1 MAVRARQ
8 AREIFQL
15 LGSDAPH
22 PRIQHLI
29 ESICEE
35 QHRLQLA
42 LTETISMMNM
52 VVETTESFNMISEG
66 MKGKLETLMRN
77 QNDAAPDLGSVT
89 K

>member
-8 AREIFQL
+8 ARELFQL

-35 QHRLQLA
+35 QHRLQQSLA
-42 LTETISMMNM
+42 ECVGMMQM
-52 VVETTESFNMISEG
+52 MINQLEG
-66 MKGKLETLMRN
+66 MTLVGENMKAQLMAVKNN
-77 QNDAAPDLGSVT
+77 QEDPAPDLGSVT